1 MSRTKARGALQT
13 GAPLIKFSL
22 FALVT
27 ILATALLA
35 ATIVNISFTPKDTY
49 RAVFSDV
56 TGLEAGDDIRVAG
69 VRVGEVEGIRIK
81 DRTLA
86 EVTFTVSAD
95 RPLLSGT
102 GAVVRYRNLVGQ
114 RYVALTEGTGDNTR
128 LRPGATIPLSR
139 TQPALDLNALLN
151 GFKPLF
157 AALSPQDVNQ
167 LATEIIKTLQGEG
180 GTVDSLLMHTASL
193 TTTLA
198 GRDELIGSVID
209 NLNTVLA
216 QLDKRGGR
224 FSELLEQLRRVV
236 SGLSAD
242 RKPIGR
248 SLVSIGDLTE
258 ATSGLLKDA
267 RPPLK
272 DDIAELTDL
281 TGTLNDNEK
290 TVEGVLKR
298 LPNKLGELT
307 GTASYGSWFNF
318 YLCDFDGRIVLPKTK
333 QVLSPDLHVARARC
347 GA

>member
-1 MSRTKARGALQT
+1 MKAGRAT
-13 GAPLIKFSL
+13 ETAAPLVKFLL

-27 ILATALLA
+27 VVATALLA
-35 ATIVNISFTPKDTY
+35 ATIVNISFTPEHTY

-56 TGLEAGDDIRVAG
+56 TSLEEGDDIRVAG

-81 DRTLA
+81 DRTRA
-86 EVTFTVSAD
+86 EVTFTVTED
-95 RPLLSGT
+95 RPLFTST
-102 GAVVRYRNLVGQ
+102 GAVIRYRSLVGQ
-114 RYVALTEGTGDNTR
+114 RYVALTEGAGGTTP
-128 LRPGATIPLSR
+128 LRPGGRIPLSR
-139 TQPALDLNALLN
+139 TQPALDLNTLLA

-157 AALSPQDVNQ
+157 AALSPKDVNQ

-180 GTVDSLLMHTASL
+180 GTVNSLLAHTASL

-198 GRDELIGSVID
+198 GRDKLIGSVIG
-209 NLNTVLA
+209 NLNEVLTT
-216 QLDKRGGR
+216 LDKRGGR
-224 FSELLEQLRRVV
+224 FSSLLKQLQRLV

-248 SLVSIGDLTE
+248 SLVNIGNLTE
-258 ATSGLLKDA
+258 ATSGLIGEA

-272 DDIAELTDL
+272 DDIKELGEL

-298 LPNKLGELT
+298 LPNKLNKLT

-333 QVLSPDLHVARARC
+333 EVLTPELHVARARC
-347 GA
+347 GG